1 MSITHTVLFQ
11 FKDSVD
17 QKDVT
22 KTCDDFL
29 QLKDLCIHPTS
40 NKPYIISLQG
50 GKDNSPE
57 GMQNGI
63 THGFVATFESAED
76 RDYYVKTDPAHQTF
90 IAQVGGLVERAI
102 VVDFT
107 NGVY

>member
-11 FKDSVD
+11 FKDNVD
-17 QKDVT
+17 PKDIK

-29 QLKDLCIHPTS
+29 QLKDLCVHPAS

-76 RDYYVKTDPAHQTF
+76 RDYYVKTDPAHQAF
-90 IAQVGGLVERAI
+90 IAKVGDLLEKAI